1 MRGRLR
7 SVGARLGAGLVA
19 AICAT
24 ASLLAGCAGRDR
36 GVGASSGDGGG
47 AEAAAPAA
55 RGVAGLRGATLL
67 QLTERLGAADFR
79 RSDGPT
85 ELLQYRSSACVLDV
99 FVYHEISGDPGR
111 VEHIEA
117 RDHGLAPMPED
128 SCLQTM
134 TQRKSGRGSS

>member
-1 MRGRLR
+1 
-7 SVGARLGAGLVA
+7 VIA
-19 AICAT
+19 AACA
-24 ASLLAGCAGRDR
+24 AAPLLAGCAGRDH
-36 GVGASSGDGGG
+36 GVGASSGGGDEATAPPTHG
-47 AEAAAPAA
+47 AASL
-55 RGVAGLRGATLL
+55 RGVTLA

-99 FVYHEISGDPGR
+99 FVYHEVSGDTGR

-128 SCLQTM
+128 ACLQTLA
-134 TQRKSGRGSS
+134 RPRPARGSG